1 VRLTCLALILIL
13 GLGLT
18 GCANFRD
25 SVMGNI
31 RARSEIDAGAP
42 PSYAELT
49 ITWPTD
55 PSARP
60 FSIRL
65 PGGRIL
71 ALEDLTYDRLKGT
84 GFKDLSTLGK
94 ETYFDLG
101 EEKSY
106 DVSHHVEG
114 FGVDFIFVGERL
126 AEIYAYAS
134 PASRLKDEAAFGS
147 DSSHGVIAGS
157 ATFFGLPMTQ
167 EELRVVFGRP
177 DRIEKRTVL

>member
-1 VRLTCLALILIL
+1 ML
-13 GLGLT
+13 GLDLT

-25 SVMGNI
+25 SVMGNVK
-31 RARSEIDAGAP
+31 ARSEIDAGAP

-60 FSIRL
+60 FSIQL
-65 PGGRIL
+65 PGGPIL
-71 ALEDLTYDRLKGT
+71 TQEDFTYDRLKGA
-84 GFKDLSTLGK
+84 GFKDLSTLEK

-101 EEKSY
+101 GDKRY

-126 AEIYAYAS
+126 AEIYAFAS
-134 PASRLKDEAAFGS
+134 PTFRLKDEATFGS
-147 DSSHGVIAGS
+147 ESSHGVIAGT
-157 ATFFGLPMTQ
+157 AAFFGLPMTQ
-167 EELRVVFGRP
+167 EELRVVFGPP